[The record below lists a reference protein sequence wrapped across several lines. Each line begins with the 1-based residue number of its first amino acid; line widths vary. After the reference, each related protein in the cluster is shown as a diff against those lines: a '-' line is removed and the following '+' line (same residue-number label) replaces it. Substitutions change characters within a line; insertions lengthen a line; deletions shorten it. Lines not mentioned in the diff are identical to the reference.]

1 MIFLKGT
8 GGPGL
13 TGPSVP
19 GGVVWGVRPGGET
32 VRPKTA
38 AQGSVGEIQWS
49 SGFVTINVG
58 CSLSK
63 RFSFIVLLILF
74 VGPIKTDDNCKVNM
88 KYFCFSLSVFIIDS
102 IKPHAF

>member
-13 TGPSVP
+13 TGPSAP
-19 GGVVWGVRPGGET
+19 GGVVWGVRLGGES
-32 VRPKTA
+32 VWPGTA

-74 VGPIKTDDNCKVNM
+74 VGPIKTDDNCKVHMNI
-88 KYFCFSLSVFIIDS
+88 FFLSLRFY
-102 IKPHAF
+102 H